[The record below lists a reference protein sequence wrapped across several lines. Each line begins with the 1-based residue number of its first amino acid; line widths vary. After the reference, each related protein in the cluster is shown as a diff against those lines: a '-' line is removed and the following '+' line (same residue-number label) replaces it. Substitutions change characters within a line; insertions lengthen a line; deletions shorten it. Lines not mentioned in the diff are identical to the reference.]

1 MFRYNSTAALSFLDP
16 VSVPHITEAQTDTT
30 PKTSGICSAR
40 CWVENSDNVTLSW
53 HRASEIIMQTSD
65 TDVSNNLT
73 LTLEIQRHNE
83 SIYTCRA
90 ENPVSNKTAALN
102 STLWCSAH
110 DTGTLS
116 LSLSPF
122 NKSSKLVREGVMQ
135 LQHYSSVQTVFSSL
149 CGTICKVTVTLSSMV
164 RC

>member
-16 VSVPHITEAQTDTT
+16 VSVPHITEAQPDITA
-30 PKTSGICSAR
+30 KTSGICSAR

-53 HRASEIIMQTSD
+53 YRGSEIIMQTSD
-65 TDVSNNLT
+65 PDVSINLT
-73 LTLEIQRHNE
+73 LTLEIQMHNE

-110 DTGTLS
+110 DTGTVCVCVCNVL
-116 LSLSPF
+116 
-122 NKSSKLVREGVMQ
+122 
-135 LQHYSSVQTVFSSL
+135 T
-149 CGTICKVTVTLSSMV
+149 
-164 RC
+164 

>member
-1 MFRYNSTAALSFLDP
+1 MNVQVQFNSSISFLDP
-16 VSVPHITEAQTDTT
+16 VSVPHITEAQPDITA
-30 PKTSGICSAR
+30 KTSIETQSAVSGICSAR

-53 HRASEIIMQTSD
+53 YRGREIIMQTSD
-65 TDVSNNLT
+65 PDVSINLT

-110 DTGTLS
+110 DTGTVCVCVCDVL
-116 LSLSPF
+116 
-122 NKSSKLVREGVMQ
+122 
-135 LQHYSSVQTVFSSL
+135 T
-149 CGTICKVTVTLSSMV
+149 
-164 RC
+164 